1 MFLGRRKRSSQE
13 FYGRCVSQFV
23 TITSEVK
30 YVTDPDI
37 MVFITYPMVLHLGPY
52 VRKNIRKNMWNM
64 SMCIHLLYNF

>member
-37 MVFITYPMVLHLGPY
+37 MVFITYPMVLHLGTY
-52 VRKNIRKNMWNM
+52 VRTNIK
-64 SMCIHLLYNF
+64 